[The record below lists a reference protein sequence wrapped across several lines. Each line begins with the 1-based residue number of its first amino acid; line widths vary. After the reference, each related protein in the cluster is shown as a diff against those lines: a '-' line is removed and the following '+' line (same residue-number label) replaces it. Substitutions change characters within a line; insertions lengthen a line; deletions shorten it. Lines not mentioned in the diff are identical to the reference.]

1 MVQSAENIKKIG
13 IIGGGAWG
21 TALACIAARAGHKTR
36 LWVREAELVET
47 LNTQHENTLYL
58 PAIALPETIQ
68 ATNQLA
74 DMADCEAI
82 LLATPAQH
90 LDELLAQAID
100 HIAETS
106 PIILCAKGI
115 ERGTLRLMPEIA
127 ATYLPQERIAVLS
140 GPSFAADTANGLP
153 TAVTLACGDMD
164 IGQKLAHALT
174 LPSFRIYLSD
184 DIIGASIGGA
194 VKNVLAIACGIV
206 HGRKLGQSARAA
218 LTARGFAEM
227 TRLGRALGA
236 KTETLAGLCG
246 LGDLILTCAST
257 QSRNFSLGVALGHG
271 KITTEILASRKSVSE
286 GALTAQALYAL
297 ASKHKVEMP
306 ICFAV
311 ASIIDERAD
320 IDAVI
325 MQLLARP
332 VTGKG

>member
-1 MVQSAENIKKIG
+1 MVQSDKKIKKIG

-21 TALACIAARAGHKTR
+21 TALACICARGGNTTR

-47 LNTQHENTLYL
+47 INTQHENTLYL
-58 PAIALPETIQ
+58 PDIALPETIQ
-68 ATNQLA
+68 ATNELA
-74 DMADCEAI
+74 DMADCEVI
-82 LLATPAQH
+82 LCATPAQY

-100 HIAETS
+100 HIAETT

-127 ATYLPQERIAVLS
+127 ATYLPKARIAVLS
-140 GPSFAADTANGLP
+140 GPSFATDTANGLP
-153 TAVTLACGDMD
+153 TAVTLACSDTT
-164 IGQKLAHALT
+164 IGQNLARALT
-174 LPSFRIYLSD
+174 LPNFRIYLSD

-206 HGRKLGQSARAA
+206 HGRELGESARAA

-227 TRLGRALGA
+227 TRFGRALGA

-271 KITTEILASRKSVSE
+271 KITTEILAERKSVSE

-297 ASKHKVEMP
+297 ASKHKIEMP

-311 ASIIDERAD
+311 ASIIDEGAD

>member
-1 MVQSAENIKKIG
+1 MVQSAEKIKKIG

-21 TALACIAARAGHKTR
+21 TALACICARAGHKTR
-36 LWVREAELVET
+36 LWVREAELVAT

-58 PAIALPETIQ
+58 PDISLPETIE

-74 DMADCEAI
+74 DMTDCDAI
-82 LLATPAQH
+82 LCATPAQH

-100 HIAETS
+100 HIADEA
-106 PIILCAKGI
+106 PLVLCAKGI
-115 ERGTLRLMPEIA
+115 ERGSLRLMPEIA
-127 ATYLPQERIAVLS
+127 ASYLPPARIAVLS

-153 TAVTLACGDMD
+153 TAVTLACSDTHSA
-164 IGQKLAHALT
+164 QTLARALT
-174 LPSFRIYLSD
+174 LPHFRIYLSD

-206 HGRKLGQSARAA
+206 HGRKLGESARTA

-236 KTETLAGLCG
+236 KTQTLAGLCG

-271 KITTEILASRKSVSE
+271 KITTDILATRKSVSE
-286 GALTAQALYAL
+286 GALTAQALSAL
-297 ASKHKVEMP
+297 ASKHKVDMP

-311 ASIIDERAD
+311 ASIIDQGAD

-332 VTGKG
+332 ITGTG